1 MTIKWIKTSGSNDQ
15 SPCKCTTKKTLNRG
29 KEETGK
35 KDKRTEEK
43 NDTKI

>member
-1 MTIKWIKTSGSNDQ
+1 MISHHVNAPQ
-15 SPCKCTTKKTLNRG
+15 KKTLNRG